1 MISSPIRQKE
11 NVCDICV
18 CLRVIGMLSPDEM
31 GLFQKRIR
39 LLDKKIQPGLTKIL
53 WSSLGASN
61 IFTQDCVLHVD
72 KVETHF
78 NRFSGGL

>member
-1 MISSPIRQKE
+1 
-11 NVCDICV
+11 
-18 CLRVIGMLSPDEM
+18 MLSPDEM

-78 NRFSGGL
+78 NRFRQQRWPLA